1 MPMISRLVREGARL
15 SAMLATAAC
24 LIMLSSPARASCS
37 TSSGSVDLGTVSSFA
52 VAATAQNGSGST
64 GFTCTGSLL
73 SLLSTNTITATISSA
88 SNSLG
93 NQPRLYSAAT
103 GDYIPYSICEDASCG
118 TTYSAGNQIGW
129 SSTSFAGILGLFN
142 ASGGSLPLYIRTT
155 PGTQVAAG
163 TYTSTINLA
172 WSWHLCALGV
182 LGACLYD
189 NGTASGTVTV
199 TMIVS
204 KDCVI
209 NAPSLDFGS
218 AAFVGS
224 FDPVTQTIAIRC
236 SKGTAY
242 TVGIDNGM
250 NYLASRRLAHGGA
263 YIGYEIYF
271 PATSTS
277 RWGSSGAERRN
288 SADATGNAG
297 LYTGTTDQTYSYKAQ
312 ILAGQATP
320 PAGTYTDTL
329 LVDVQF

>member
-1 MPMISRLVREGARL
+1 MIRRRI
-15 SAMLATAAC
+15 LATALRSAFLVMIAC
-24 LIMLSSPARASCS
+24 LMMLPGPARASCT

-52 VAATAQNGSGST
+52 VAATAQNASGST

-73 SLLSTNTITATISSA
+73 SLISTNTITATISST

-93 NQPRLYSAAT
+93 SQPRLYSSAT
-103 GDYIPYSICEDASCG
+103 GDYIPYSICKDSGCG
-118 TTYSAGNQIGW
+118 TTYAVGSQIVW

-155 PGTQVAAG
+155 PGSQVAAG

-172 WSWHLCALGV
+172 WSWHLCALGAFGICV
-182 LGACLYD
+182 YD
-189 NGTASGTVTV
+189 DGTANSAFTV
-199 TMIVS
+199 TMVVS

-209 NAPSLDFGS
+209 NAPPLDFGR

-224 FDPVTQTIAIRC
+224 FDPVTQTITIRC
-236 SKGTAY
+236 SKGTTY
-242 TVGIDNGM
+242 TIGINNGL
-250 NYLASRRLAHGGA
+250 NYLVSRRLAHGSD

-277 RWGSSGAERRN
+277 RWGANGTERRN

-297 LYTGTTDQTYSYKAQ
+297 STPVPRTRRTATRHRSFQARQRRRPAPTR
-312 ILAGQATP
+312 ILS
-320 PAGTYTDTL
+320 
-329 LVDVQF
+329 